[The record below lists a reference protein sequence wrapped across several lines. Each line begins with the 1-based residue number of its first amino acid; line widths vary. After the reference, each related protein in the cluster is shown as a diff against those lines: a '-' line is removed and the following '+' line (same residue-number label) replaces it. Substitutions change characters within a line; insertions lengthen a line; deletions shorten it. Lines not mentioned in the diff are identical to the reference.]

1 MGESKNLE
9 IKEVESKLESFN
21 NFFADIGKK
30 LTEKISAKRNES
42 YTKKIV
48 NSLFLQKTTITEINK
63 ILSDMKN
70 KCNVYAINLNNYCL
84 RLLAP
89 SISPFLCEVFNSSLI
104 FGLFP
109 DCLKIAKVIPI
120 FKEGDKSD
128 PSNYR
133 PISLLPVVGK
143 IFEKII
149 FSRIIVFLNKEKVLN
164 ENQFGFGQDRS
175 TIDALVELSENV

>member
-1 MGESKNLE
+1 MNPKTE
-9 IKEVESKLESFN
+9 IKEIESKLESFN

-30 LTEKISAKRNES
+30 LTENFSAKRNES
-42 YTKKIV
+42 YKKKNCQQSI
-48 NSLFLQKTTITEINK
+48 SPKTTIREKSK

-70 KCNVYAINLNNYCL
+70 KCSVDAFNLNNYCL

-89 SISPFLCEVFNSSLI
+89 SISPFLCEVFNSSLN
-104 FGLFP
+104 FGLFRY
-109 DCLKIAKVIPI
+109 CLKIAKVIPI
-120 FKEGDKSD
+120 FKEGDESD

-149 FSRIIVFLNKEKVLN
+149 FNRIIVFLSKESVK
-164 ENQFGFGQDRS
+164 
-175 TIDALVELSENV
+175 